1 MHYEPVC
8 PAKTSTKGRL
18 EVLLLYMWCV
28 RLNQEFRTSLL
39 PLLPLRQSEQ
49 FFGHF
54 NAMSCNIVKSWRSWL
69 NARNILQRPKML
81 QQNFDHFQLG
91 PKPSNMSQR
100 VATGWPKVC
109 NTLLATML
117 QDLRWNVACVW
128 PGLKAASRTFC
139 LFLNVVR
146 RIVARTAVF
155 WVLQMDVRCF
165 PL

>member
-54 NAMSCNIVKSWRSWL
+54 NVMSCNIVKSWRSWL

-91 PKPSNMSQR
+91 PKPSIQGGQKCATHCSQQCCK
-100 VATGWPKVC
+100 T
-109 NTLLATML
+109 
-117 QDLRWNVACVW
+117 LRWNVACVW

-139 LFLNVVR
+139 LFLNVAR